1 MAGVTRWM
9 SFWLCCCLVAHAQA
23 DEAADAKALANRNVQ
38 KVPTKIA
45 GMYSG
50 GELVELRARD
60 RIAYL
65 IKPTGDID
73 AERRWVWDFPFWL
86 AVNDGFGVVA
96 HRYYVEK
103 LLAAGFHVAGV
114 DVGPSNASPT
124 AAALC
129 QEFYEQL
136 VAKHSLHKR
145 ARLLCH
151 SHGGLIA
158 YGWAFR
164 NPTCVER
171 IAGMCPATDFR
182 TYPGLSNVIAGPT
195 KGLDY
200 GIALEELER
209 RASEFNPVDNLAP
222 LAKAGVKILHLHGDP
237 DTLVP
242 TAANSVELARRY
254 RELGGDA
261 EILLMKGLGAERAN
275 SKGHD
280 GPELYESAALLKFLL
295 AD

>member
-9 SFWLCCCLVAHAQA
+9 SFWLCCCLVAHAHA
-23 DEAADAKALANRNVQ
+23 DEAADAKALANHNVQ

-60 RIAYL
+60 RIAFL
-65 IKPTGDID
+65 IKPTGEID
-73 AERRWVWDFPFWL
+73 SERRWVWDFPFWL

-96 HRYYVEK
+96 HRHYVEK
-103 LLAAGFHVAGV
+103 FLAAGFHVAGV
-114 DVGPSNASPT
+114 DVGPSCASPA

-136 VAKHSLHKR
+136 VARHNLHKR

-182 TYPGLSNVIAGPT
+182 
-195 KGLDY
+195 
-200 GIALEELER
+200 
-209 RASEFNPVDNLAP
+209 
-222 LAKAGVKILHLHGDP
+222 
-237 DTLVP
+237 
-242 TAANSVELARRY
+242 
-254 RELGGDA
+254 
-261 EILLMKGLGAERAN
+261 
-275 SKGHD
+275 
-280 GPELYESAALLKFLL
+280 
-295 AD
+295 